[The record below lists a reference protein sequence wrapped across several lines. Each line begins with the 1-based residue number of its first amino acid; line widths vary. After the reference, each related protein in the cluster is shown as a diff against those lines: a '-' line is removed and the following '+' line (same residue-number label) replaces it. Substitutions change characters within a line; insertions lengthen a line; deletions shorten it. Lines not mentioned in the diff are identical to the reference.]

1 MSFYAASC
9 TQVSDGADIVLPA
22 PPAGSTT
29 VEHTL
34 DSLAPGTAL
43 SLQSRCVVE
52 DDGCLADM
60 WSAVTEARTQRG
72 PGTPLAPVV
81 VSAHPTSLVLQL
93 DNPGAVS
100 DPRGVHLV
108 LECNGVER
116 VVDMGLEEAGG
127 DTRGVS
133 W

>member
-1 MSFYAASC
+1 MSFHVASC
-9 TQVSDGADIVLPA
+9 TQVNDDADIVLPA
-22 PPAGSTT
+22 PPAGSTA

-34 DSLAPGTAL
+34 DGLAPGTAL

-52 DDGCLADM
+52 DDGYLAST
-60 WSAVTEARTQRG
+60 WSSVTEARTQRG

-81 VSAHPTSLVLQL
+81 VSAHATSLVLQL

-116 VVDMGLEEAGG
+116 VVAIGPAEAGG
-127 DTRGVS
+127 IVFLCA
-133 W
+133 